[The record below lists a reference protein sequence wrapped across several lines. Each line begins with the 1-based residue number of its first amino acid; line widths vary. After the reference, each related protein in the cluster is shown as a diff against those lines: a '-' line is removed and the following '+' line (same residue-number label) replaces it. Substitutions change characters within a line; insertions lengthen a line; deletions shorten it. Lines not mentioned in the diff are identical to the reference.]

1 MPTASPQ
8 NIEEQSPAAS
18 RNTLSLAGGLVLIAI
33 VVWFLS
39 LPRGIM
45 MGDDL
50 LAVYSAQHGG
60 FLSDPLR
67 ALGQEGANRYRPILQ
82 LILALVIPIFGS
94 NFLAYELL
102 NLAVEILNA
111 WLVFLIASR
120 LSKNEIVAICATLI
134 FAISR
139 FSYYSVQQMFG
150 LMEGLAIVFLLLIVY
165 DALVA
170 SQAHDDHRFNR
181 LILWFGLLL
190 FTDERFLAIFP
201 FVLLCGF
208 FYFRDYSRIDWR
220 RFRAFAL
227 AAVALVAV
235 NIAAKVLIFHSL
247 FLQGAAD
254 QPIGFAPGPIARQLW
269 SGLLNTVGFNV
280 GPDYLSAR
288 DVSEVGLWGYALGL
302 LTVALIAVVVAAYA
316 WKARATQDPNT
327 LRNVFLA
334 AILYFPLLLSA
345 SITFRQ
351 EFRWLY
357 APFTVLLISLA
368 GMAGALRANQRAV
381 NAVALALAAVSLYS
395 TAYYRSFLSNVYFE
409 RSQIVAN
416 EVLDATARTDSRD
429 VIMFFNMYGLGAVAI
444 RFVDKLGPSDVTAD
458 AQFSPKILDVQ
469 GSRVTTVDPSTV
481 ALVTATGASY
491 DFVQRFDKG
500 TINSHAPVSTPN
512 KRGAF
517 VISWANGGLSAPT
530 LTLLSGFR
538 YSFHEVY
545 VPHDSVLRFAAAK
558 PLTVGASTRGLIE
571 VTDGSRTYRIFQHDF
586 PPSASESLIWEYFS
600 VSLAPFANR
609 RVTISFGADT
619 LEGNAAGAW
628 VAFARP
634 AIANS
639 VRK

>member
-1 MPTASPQ
+1 
-8 NIEEQSPAAS
+8 
-18 RNTLSLAGGLVLIAI
+18 
-33 VVWFLS
+33 
-39 LPRGIM
+39 
-45 MGDDL
+45 
-50 LAVYSAQHGG
+50 
-60 FLSDPLR
+60 
-67 ALGQEGANRYRPILQ
+67 
-82 LILALVIPIFGS
+82 
-94 NFLAYELL
+94 
-102 NLAVEILNA
+102 
-111 WLVFLIASR
+111 
-120 LSKNEIVAICATLI
+120 
-134 FAISR
+134 
-139 FSYYSVQQMFG
+139 
-150 LMEGLAIVFLLLIVY
+150 
-165 DALVA
+165 
-170 SQAHDDHRFNR
+170 
-181 LILWFGLLL
+181 
-190 FTDERFLAIFP
+190 
-201 FVLLCGF
+201 
-208 FYFRDYSRIDWR
+208 
-220 RFRAFAL
+220 
-227 AAVALVAV
+227 
-235 NIAAKVLIFHSL
+235 
-247 FLQGAAD
+247 
-254 QPIGFAPGPIARQLW
+254 
-269 SGLLNTVGFNV
+269 
-280 GPDYLSAR
+280 
-288 DVSEVGLWGYALGL
+288 
-302 LTVALIAVVVAAYA
+302 
-316 WKARATQDPNT
+316 
-327 LRNVFLA
+327 VFLA

-429 VIMFFNMYGLGAVAI
+429 VIIVTHGDHTLKGWTFVDHMFFNMYGLGAVAI